1 MIKAL
6 LRLAY
11 TGVVAFFSLT
21 SYSQLQ
27 LTANTNAQALAQR
40 LVGDGITISNVTL
53 TSNSLSAGF
62 FKNLGGTQLGL
73 DSGIVLSTGRIL
85 TSGTSYGLNGSAS
98 SLASNDLAGAGDP
111 QLQALLGTSN
121 ATGDAAILE
130 FDLVPLGDT
139 VRFRYVFSS
148 DEYPTFTCSEFNDVF
163 AFFISGPGIVGTRN
177 IALVPGTNIPVA
189 INSINDGTDFDF
201 DGLCSGMGP
210 GSPFTQYFVNNS
222 GNTNFTHNGHT
233 TVLTARAVVQPCQ
246 TYHLKIAIAD
256 VFDKIYDSGVFLEA
270 KSLSSTPLTIINGN
284 PVSSGVPYIIEG
296 CTAGSIKIS
305 RGRRLPIPQPINLFF
320 SGTATNG
327 TDVQLI
333 PSTVTIPA
341 NDSIILIPINPIAD
355 NVIEGTE
362 SFKIRISYGACGAV
376 TSVIADSIMIDIR
389 DQFTAT
395 SVVNAA
401 TCAANGSVTVSVPA
415 GSGFGPYQY
424 AINGGTFQ
432 ASNTLNNLATGTY
445 LVTVTESGGCVHNFP
460 VTVGLTNDLPLVVL
474 PSDTAVCVGAR
485 FTPRVITN
493 TAGNPSYAWSPS
505 FGLSS
510 STQAQPQITAQNNAQ
525 YILTA
530 TLGPCVRKDTL
541 NLTVFPGP
549 QVSAGPDLTIISG
562 DQIQLQATAPNPQGN
577 TYLYTP
583 ATSLSSATVLNPL
596 ASPTQTTTYTL
607 TATTAQGCVSTD
619 QVVVTVLNCVEP
631 MNAFTPNGDGVNDF
645 WLVNRSGCF
654 RTATVEVFNRY
665 GHRVYRSDNYSNN
678 WNGTF
683 EGKPVPDG
691 TYYYIVRYQLVN
703 GQPREY
709 KGNVTILR

>member
-1 MIKAL
+1 MRFRILPAFLLTIAFIQIQAQNPANIFKIPNRTVTVPCGGCVNITASVPHLKQSTDYIVTSHPYLPYAYVTSTGIDATSLITSSTVKDDRWTPKLPIGFPFCFYGITYPTMLLGTNAAITFDTSLANTGSGYAIAASGGAIPNTSYAKAMIFGPYHDVNIDYDAPNKRIEYRVEGVAPRRRFIYSFNEIPYFGGSCSSLFATHQLVLYESTGIIEVYIKDKPSCTDWNSGLTILGIQDDTRTKAVTAPGKNATVWGSNNMNE
-6 LRLAY
+6 AY
-11 TGVVAFFSLT
+11 RFTPSGGASRFKRAELVRNGAVVA
-21 SYSQLQ
+21 
-27 LTANTNAQALAQR
+27 LA
-40 LVGDGITISNVTL
+40 DTISGVAGELNLTFQNAGCATL
-53 TSNSLSAGF
+53 DSTAYLMRVFYSLCNDPSQEVSYTDTVFVKRSLPAMSVSSLSANCG
-62 FKNLGGTQLGL
+62 NGGSITTSLTNAGGTYQY
-73 DSGIVLSTGRIL
+73 S
-85 TSGTSYGLNGSAS
+85 LNG
-98 SLASNDLAGAGDP
+98 GA
-111 QLQALLGTSN
+111 
-121 ATGDAAILE
+121 
-130 FDLVPLGDT
+130 
-139 VRFRYVFSS
+139 
-148 DEYPTFTCSEFNDVF
+148 
-163 AFFISGPGIVGTRN
+163 
-177 IALVPGTNIPVA
+177 
-189 INSINDGTDFDF
+189 
-201 DGLCSGMGP
+201 
-210 GSPFTQYFVNNS
+210 
-222 GNTNFTHNGHT
+222 
-233 TVLTARAVVQPCQ
+233 
-246 TYHLKIAIAD
+246 
-256 VFDKIYDSGVFLEA
+256 
-270 KSLSSTPLTIINGN
+270 
-284 PVSSGVPYIIEG
+284 
-296 CTAGSIKIS
+296 
-305 RGRRLPIPQPINLFF
+305 
-320 SGTATNG
+320 
-327 TDVQLI
+327 
-333 PSTVTIPA
+333 
-341 NDSIILIPINPIAD
+341 
-355 NVIEGTE
+355 
-362 SFKIRISYGACGAV
+362 
-376 TSVIADSIMIDIR
+376 
-389 DQFTAT
+389 
-395 SVVNAA
+395 
-401 TCAANGSVTVSVPA
+401 
-415 GSGFGPYQY
+415 
-424 AINGGTFQ
+424 FQ
-432 ASNTLNNLATGTY
+432 ASNVFSNVSPGNYVVTVQNGANCSFSNA
-445 LVTVTESGGCVHNFP
+445 VTVT
-460 VTVGLTNDLPLVVL
+460 LTNDLPLVVL